1 MQAATLMEKS
11 LLATGSPEC
20 SNQLIL
26 TAGLITGLI
35 TQQSAHPHIAFDNMI
50 KLHEEKLEF
59 FTLVTHTKIVL
70 LFSCSTAACFYIT
83 VIFEMLLFVSTAEML

>member
-26 TAGLITGLI
+26 TAGN
-35 TQQSAHPHIAFDNMI
+35 HIAFDNMI

-83 VIFEMLLFVSTAEML
+83 VIFEMLIFVSTAEML